1 MKRFNKLV
9 ATLLCTL
16 MVFTSFNLNVFA
28 ENTSDEL
35 AIYSGSSI
43 VSEIVLPSDE
53 KVELQTS
60 YDENSKYQ
68 WQLATDSNKTSWV
81 NIYDQRGYS
90 INLSYAMVSSLLDS
104 SATTYVRVIK
114 DEVVSQPVK
123 VTVVQSNKQSGEVV
137 DSAASAFR
145 MLKSTNKINGA
156 TYNAEQPL
164 ADEQYNSYNIVVNYV
179 YEDGSTAFDSY
190 AANIEENGSFETTV
204 TFPTIVGYLPY
215 DFEDNQI
222 NELHIDIKE
231 VTRDIT
237 YTITYKPAE
246 VKYTVIHMLQNA
258 LDDNYVEYETED
270 KLGLTNS
277 DVEDCAKSY
286 AGFTALLYETVKIA
300 ADGSTEVTVYYD
312 RNYYLLNFDLDGG
325 YGVEPIYAR
334 YGTKINDVGTPIKA
348 GYIFNGWLYED
359 VEATI
364 PETIPA
370 ENRTYKANWQ
380 TNSTAKVTI
389 VFWGENANDEDYSYI
404 KSPSVYVKPATE
416 FTYKEDGT
424 LKCGLEAHSHTI
436 AECYELTCDKEVHT
450 HSESCNKCGKTEHTD
465 HTTACYDGVGNQQD
479 VYTDLPQN
487 PANGQVTDHWYYGN
501 LIYIN
506 GSWYRYSGK
515 TTNGN
520 IAPTTCHK
528 HTSACLG
535 CGKEAHTHLISN
547 GCYTLT
553 CTKDVHTHTPD
564 CSISSGLD
572 SNLWTF
578 KMSDTVTVEADGS
591 SVVNVYYERTEKT
604 LTFKYN
610 YGNGNYRSTETITAK
625 WGSNISEKYKEIA
638 AKAGSTFWSAKTNGD
653 GPYTNY
659 FGVMPEVSATYYNRG
674 DTGKEGTMTYWGQ
687 DLNGEY
693 TVKLFEV
700 SGVGGYNVT
709 VEDRYEFEGYTY
721 DHGTNIGSSCKG
733 ASFYYTRNSYELTF
747 NDGYNEVR
755 TENVKYQQSLSGF
768 SSYVPEVPSAYEP
781 GSVTFAGWY
790 LNPECTG
797 NEYKLKEK
805 TMPAENV
812 LLYAKWQ
819 LVSHTV
825 KFYLDRETYENGETL
840 ASHPD
845 KTVLHNVFIN
855 GVVPPENGK
864 YSFIGW
870 FYLDNGEEKA
880 FDFSNMPVTK
890 DMEVYGK
897 WSSNVLVE
905 YKIKY
910 VIYIDKEKDLF
921 VEIADDTDGSAL
933 AGTSKTFEAKTGIE
947 LYDDYQTGYYPNT
960 GSHNMTMNIDGE
972 NVYIFEYIRMPE
984 VEYTVRYIDKDTGI
998 ELLKPKTETTSNSV
1012 VTEKFEVFAGY
1023 MPDAYQ
1029 KRLVLSSN
1037 KEENVIIFYYTADTE
1052 NAYYVITHWVQN
1064 IDGNG
1069 YSEYRSIQAPGK
1081 IGSTISEEPLTI
1093 TGFTYNKDKSKVN
1106 GEIIANE
1113 DKSTVS
1119 GEITAAGLKLDLYYD
1134 RNTYPLTVQYLEYGT
1149 NTQLDDPYT
1158 TADEYR
1164 VGKQVSATA
1173 KDIKGYKLVGEQTKV
1188 KTISEPKESNVITF
1202 YYIEEEV
1209 TISYVAIEAGYG
1221 TVSLP
1226 LEKLKAKTGT
1236 ASGSTPTAKPRYK
1249 FVGWYTD
1256 EECTK
1261 PVDPSWIDSNN
1272 KLVPQQVDGLN
1283 VSATYYAKFVE
1294 NLGDLTIKKNGC
1306 SEIDENQTFLFRL
1319 QGLDEGVNDH
1329 IDMVV
1334 TIHGNGSVTIKD
1346 LFVGNYSVTE
1356 LTDWSFRYKP
1366 DAVTKNVN
1374 VTTTGLELTF
1384 NNNRSLLWWLD
1395 GSNYKVNLFKQGN

>member
-348 GYIFNGWLYED
+348 GYVFAGWELAGVDGAKPTETQKAQYD
-359 VEATI
+359 INDGKQIAI
-364 PETIPA
+364 PQA
-370 ENRTYKANWQ
+370 NLSYKALWTTQ
-380 TNSTAKVTI
+380 DTTYTM
-389 VFWGENANDEDYSYI
+389 VFWRENADDDNYSYWGYMTMNSMSGSI
-404 KSPSVYVKPATE
+404 VSGADRIREVAGIEDEAY
-416 FTYKEDGT
+416 FTYD
-424 LKCGLEAHSHTI
+424 
-436 AECYELTCDKEVHT
+436 D
-450 HSESCNKCGKTEHTD
+450 
-465 HTTACYDGVGNQQD
+465 
-479 VYTDLPQN
+479 
-487 PANGQVTDHWYYGN
+487 
-501 LIYIN
+501 
-506 GSWYRYSGK
+506 
-515 TTNGN
+515 
-520 IAPTTCHK
+520 
-528 HTSACLG
+528 
-535 CGKEAHTHLISN
+535 
-547 GCYTLT
+547 TLT
-553 CTKDVHTHTPD
+553 DKNV
-564 CSISSGLD
+564 
-572 SNLWTF
+572 
-578 KMSDTVTVEADGS
+578 VVEGDGS
-591 SVVNVYYERTEKT
+591 TVVNVYYKRNKYT
-604 LTFKYN
+604 LTFVADSLTCTKTEHTHSNDCCKYGGTSLLHWRHSDDCCTERLKAHSHGDSCYEKATVKIVERKYDANITDIWPIVDDNGVTYDGNSWQSSVTSDN
-610 YGNGNYRSTETITAK
+610 YTFLEKMPNQDITLTDLGKSGYEYK
-625 WGSNISEKYKEIA
+625 WYYYLEVLPGQDTTGLITRED
-638 AKAGSTFWSAKTNGD
+638 D
-653 GPYTNY
+653 GK
-659 FGVMPEVSATYYNRG
+659 TYYLYFTSSAYASSLRLTYEEDYFPITGFTQRDSDVPSFRNRIA
-674 DTGKEGTMTYWGQ
+674 Y
-687 DLNGEY
+687 L
-693 TVKLFEV
+693 
-700 SGVGGYNVT
+700 
-709 VEDRYEFEGYTY
+709 
-721 DHGTNIGSSCKG
+721 
-733 ASFYYTRNSYELTF
+733 YYTRNSHELTF
-747 NDGYNEVR
+747 SNYGDILEDK
-755 TENVKYQQSLSGF
+755 TETVLYGSSLADKNF
-768 SSYVPEVPSAYEP
+768 IPDYPDTLEPNAYEFKGWYTTP
-781 GSVTFAGWY
+781 QCFAGTEF
-790 LNPECTG
+790 NFTSQ
-797 NEYKLKEK
+797 
-805 TMPAENV
+805 TMPDGDL
-812 LLYAKWQ
+812 LLYAKWEP
-819 LVSHTV
+819 VTHTV
-825 KFYLDRETYENGETL
+825 KFYLDRKTYENGGDTL
-840 ASHPD
+840 TSHPD
-845 KTVLHNVFIN
+845 MSVKHNGLIN
-855 GVVPPENGK
+855 GVDIPENGN

-870 FYLDNGEEKA
+870 FYLDNGVEKA

-1029 KRLVLSSN
+1029 KRLVLS
-1037 KEENVIIFYYTADTE
+1037 
-1052 NAYYVITHWVQN
+1052 
-1064 IDGNG
+1064 
-1069 YSEYRSIQAPGK
+1069 
-1081 IGSTISEEPLTI
+1081 L
-1093 TGFTYNKDKSKVN
+1093 
-1106 GEIIANE
+1106 
-1113 DKSTVS
+1113 
-1119 GEITAAGLKLDLYYD
+1119 
-1134 RNTYPLTVQYLEYGT
+1134 
-1149 NTQLDDPYT
+1149 
-1158 TADEYR
+1158 
-1164 VGKQVSATA
+1164 
-1173 KDIKGYKLVGEQTKV
+1173 
-1188 KTISEPKESNVITF
+1188 
-1202 YYIEEEV
+1202 
-1209 TISYVAIEAGYG
+1209 
-1221 TVSLP
+1221 SL
-1226 LEKLKAKTGT
+1226 
-1236 ASGSTPTAKPRYK
+1236 
-1249 FVGWYTD
+1249 
-1256 EECTK
+1256 
-1261 PVDPSWIDSNN
+1261 I
-1272 KLVPQQVDGLN
+1272 
-1283 VSATYYAKFVE
+1283 
-1294 NLGDLTIKKNGC
+1294 
-1306 SEIDENQTFLFRL
+1306 
-1319 QGLDEGVNDH
+1319 H
-1329 IDMVV
+1329 I
-1334 TIHGNGSVTIKD
+1334 
-1346 LFVGNYSVTE
+1346 
-1356 LTDWSFRYKP
+1356 
-1366 DAVTKNVN
+1366 
-1374 VTTTGLELTF
+1374 
-1384 NNNRSLLWWLD
+1384 
-1395 GSNYKVNLFKQGN
+1395 